1 MELLLKPNSE
11 LRDIAEKIEL
21 GKRLS
26 KEDGLKCLKSN
37 DLLSLGLMADSV
49 RKRKTGEIV
58 TFVGNYHICY
68 SNICVNSCCY
78 CTFRRKASDPDAFT
92 LTLDQIRAEAI
103 GSKKGTV
110 PEILFMGAVH
120 PDLSLDFFEE
130 SIKIIKR
137 EVPEIKILAFS
148 PIEIDYFAKQEK
160 ISVSEVLRSLKTA
173 GLSAITGGGAE
184 IFSPRVRKE
193 LDCPDKISGDKWLE
207 IMEAAHLEG
216 IASNA
221 SMLYGFTETNEEIID
236 HLIALRDLQDK
247 TKGFTHFLPFAF
259 AWRDY
264 PVPTGYDDLKMLA
277 VSRLMLDNF
286 DHIRSYWCH
295 LGLKLAQVS
304 LAFGAD
310 DLNGLR
316 QKGRIIHSSGA
327 VESQFIERSR
337 MIEIIKRAGR
347 IPKERDILFNLI
359 D

>member
-1 MELLLKPNSE
+1 MELLLKLDSE
-11 LRDIAEKIEL
+11 LKNIAEKIES
-21 GKRLS
+21 GERLS
-26 KEDGLKCLKSN
+26 REDGLMCLKSN

-49 RKRKTGEIV
+49 RKRKTGDVV

-68 SNICVNSCCY
+68 SNVCVNSCGY
-78 CTFRRKASDPDAFT
+78 CTFRRKADDSDAFT
-92 LTLDQIRAEAI
+92 LTLDEIRAEAVK
-103 GSKKGTV
+103 SKEGTV
-110 PEILFMGAVH
+110 PEILFMGAIH
-120 PDLSLDFFEE
+120 PELSLEFFEE
-130 SIKIIKR
+130 AIKIIKS

-148 PIEIDYFAKQEK
+148 PIEIDYFARQEN
-160 ISVSEVLRSLKTA
+160 ISVNEVLRCLKTA

-184 IFSPRVRKE
+184 IFSQRVRKE
-193 LDCPDKISGDKWLE
+193 LDCPNKISGSQWLE

-221 SMLYGFTETNEEIID
+221 SMLYGFTETDEERID

-247 TKGFTHFLPFAF
+247 TKGFTHFLPFAY
-259 AWRDY
+259 AWQNY
-264 PVPTGYDDLKMLA
+264 PMPTGCDDLKMLA

-310 DLNGLR
+310 DLNGLK

-327 VESQFIERSR
+327 VESQFVERSR

-347 IPKERDILFNLI
+347 IPRERDILFNLI